1 MLCSVGYADVWSRP
15 MSCGVMEML
24 SAVGNSHVCFD
35 VFRLFL
41 KQLHCH
47 AKSDCVGQVRA
58 VHPTLVGGQ
67 LLRVLRRLQGS
78 CLWKGSGQETTN
90 LAMSLPSLRPVVC
103 VTGC

>member
-1 MLCSVGYADVWSRP
+1 MLCSGCYAEALSSP
-15 MSCGVMEML
+15 MSCVVMKML
-24 SAVGNSHVCFD
+24 SAVDNSHVCFD

-67 LLRVLRRLQGS
+67 LLRVLRRLQGL
-78 CLWKGSGQETTN
+78 CLWKGLGQETTN
-90 LAMSLPSLRPVVC
+90 LAMSLPSLR
-103 VTGC
+103 